1 MRVMAL
7 DPTAEWWTTTDVA
20 EYLGVRVATVST
32 YRKRGQMPAPDQSL
46 GRSHVWRPS
55 RIIAWHEGRPRP
67 GTGGRPVHRT
77 DVDESPPA
85 RVEQSG
91 PNSPGISPSK
101 WEVFGER
108 VLYDNPWAR
117 LSKIDVQ
124 PPGGKRYESHVVTL
138 PPAAMTAVLDDSGE
152 NVLLMWRHRFAVDLW
167 NWELPGGVV
176 DAGESPES
184 TAVREVEEE
193 TGYRPR
199 RIEHAVTF
207 EPMVGQVRSPHH
219 IFIGRGVERIG
230 VPTERTEADRIE
242 WKPLSEVPELIRRGQ
257 IANSG
262 TLVALLY
269 VLARI
274 SD

>member
-1 MRVMAL
+1 MAL
-7 DPTAEWWTTTDVA
+7 DLTADWWTTTDVA

-46 GRSHVWRPS
+46 GRSHVWRPE
-55 RIIAWHEGRPRP
+55 RIITWHEGRPRP
-67 GTGGRPVHRT
+67 GTGGRPVHPTRP
-77 DVDESPPA
+77 DDAASREVSAGSHPA
-85 RVEQSG
+85 DG
-91 PNSPGISPSK
+91 SPSK
-101 WEVFGER
+101 WTVFGER
-108 VLYDNPWAR
+108 VIYDDPWAR
-117 LSKIDVQ
+117 LSKVDVQ
-124 PPGGKRYESHVVTL
+124 PPHGKRYESHVVTL
-138 PPAAMTAVLDDSGE
+138 PPAAMTAVLDDSGK

-176 DAGESPES
+176 DVGETPES

-193 TGYRPR
+193 TGYRLR

-219 IFIGRGVERIG
+219 VFIGHGVELIG
-230 VPTERTEADRIE
+230 EPSERTEADIIE
-242 WKPLSEVPELIRRGQ
+242 WKALTDVPELIRQGQ

-269 VLARI
+269 VLAKI
-274 SD
+274 SR